1 MLADIDSVGK
11 LLVLALLHPEA
22 SRNKALKVNSFTT
35 TDLEILHEFE
45 KQTGGEPWK
54 VSYTSM
60 ADLERLEKQAWEDGV
75 PYATLF
81 TLKRIWAEGGTL
93 NEKRDN
99 GLIEGE
105 SVVDTLQDAV
115 AQSIKVQ
122 TAQ

>member
-1 MLADIDSVGK
+1 VDSVGK
-11 LLVLALLHPEA
+11 LLVQALLHPEE

-54 VSYTSM
+54 VSYTTV
-60 ADLERLEKQAWEDGV
+60 ADLERLEKEAWEKGV

-93 NEKRDN
+93 YERRDN
-99 GLIEGE
+99 HLIEGE
-105 SVVDTLQDAV
+105 TVVETLQDAV
-115 AQSIKVQ
+115 AESIKVQ
-122 TAQ
+122 TA